1 MTCHSLAICKAG
13 LWAKKKK
20 GFLCN
25 TTVQDRRCL
34 CNHEEL
40 MGWWVGAISRGGCV
54 CVGSHVP
61 SVGSG
66 FRPHHHCRIVCIRHV
81 SVVRFYRYIHTNT
94 HSLGLC
100 HADRASMARVRSE
113 SEGRFTLAVC
123 CVCPPAGVA
132 HDGNS
137 WRCHA
142 NLWIHHTNSTSTLIR
157 PYTRYVEVVW
167 WPSGKSYSRRERES
181 SNFCGIVIKTN
192 PSQSLVLLPSNFC
205 VAVHHARRK
214 QKVPSSML
222 IYLHL
227 HYPIQSIRTEFLFSL
242 D

>member
-1 MTCHSLAICKAG
+1 M
-13 LWAKKKK
+13 
-20 GFLCN
+20 
-25 TTVQDRRCL
+25 V
-34 CNHEEL
+34 
-40 MGWWVGAISRGGCV
+40 GWGDLSRGV

-66 FRPHHHCRIVCIRHV
+66 FRPHHHCRIVCIWHV
-81 SVVRFYRYIHTNT
+81 SVVRFYRYIHTYKQT
-94 HSLGLC
+94 HRLGLC

-205 VAVHHARRK
+205 VAVHHARGK
-214 QKVPSSML
+214 KSAFVNAHIPSSSL
-222 IYLHL
+222 SH
-227 HYPIQSIRTEFLFSL
+227 SINTHRIFILP
-242 D
+242 